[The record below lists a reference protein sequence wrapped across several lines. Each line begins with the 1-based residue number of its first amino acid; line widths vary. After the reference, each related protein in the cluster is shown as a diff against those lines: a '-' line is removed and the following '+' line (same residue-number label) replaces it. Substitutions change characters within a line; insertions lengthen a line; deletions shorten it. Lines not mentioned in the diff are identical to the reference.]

1 MGYLY
6 LCKMNK
12 SSLKNIP
19 FKIIFTYI
27 ILLAIILFSGW
38 KLYDE
43 NALFFKIDANKTYDE
58 SQLTTLSGLQH
69 KISKVERFARI
80 TIYSNNPHDIVDLNL
95 KIDTLVNEIDFTKQ
109 QLKNFEEIAL
119 LDTVTNL
126 LKQKSSNVASLQS
139 LRTKQEMEHDVNFA
153 ISNLTQLEEHY
164 RKLKI
169 EDFVNDPERLGGYER
184 GVLNKFVDYLNQNI
198 PDDSTNTISQKK
210 MDSILISSKNLLNNV
225 KVSNELKREEYEAEE
240 KKLLGNEKA
249 ISEKIQLIFITVEEA
264 IINKNTINRV
274 LKEESFKEVNNQI
287 SVYAL
292 IALCTSAFFMVLNV
306 LDYIKTQR
314 YKRELEKANDTANY
328 LLKSREQL
336 ISTVSHDLKS
346 PIAAISGYGEILS
359 KTTLNQKQS
368 YYIDNIIKS
377 SDYLANLANDLA
389 SLTLIEAGK
398 IKLENSPFS
407 LNQLLKDTAY
417 NIQSIYPNKPIKLI
431 FELDNKLDKSISTDP
446 YRIRQIATNLI
457 GNAYKF
463 TSTGSITISSK
474 LETNLVASFFVK
486 DTGIGIKKENLDQV
500 FKEFTQADESI
511 EKRFG
516 GTGLGLTISKKI
528 AEILG
533 GSIKL
538 SSIYGEGSIFTVQ
551 FSFNEFIETIKPK
564 LSPKVKSSIK
574 GFKALLVDDDEQVLK
589 LLKEILLKEE
599 LTVQTFSDV
608 DEACKAIKV
617 FMPDIVLTDIQMPN
631 KTGFDLVT
639 YIKNN
644 DQIKHI
650 PVVALTGNTDAEKNK
665 YQLAGFN
672 ALLSK
677 PFSISSIHKTISSL
691 LKDPSIFILNNKHL
705 DGNTTAYNLKS
716 ISEFLNNDEKLIQDF
731 LLKSKQNN
739 VLYISDLKKLYED
752 KNFNGI
758 KILAHKMASIFKQ
771 LEHKD
776 ITQLLNQL
784 ENQKDETNIKK
795 QILDLENKIDLF
807 FKEILK

>member
-1 MGYLY
+1 
-6 LCKMNK
+6 MNK
-12 SSLKNIP
+12 STLKNIP
-19 FKIIFTYI
+19 FKIILTYVFMLTI
-27 ILLAIILFSGW
+27 IIFSGW

-69 KISKVERFARI
+69 KISKVERFARN
-80 TIYSNNPHDIVDLNL
+80 TIYSNNPNDIVDLNL
-95 KIDTLVNEIDFTKQ
+95 KIDTLVSEINLTKD
-109 QLKNFEEIAL
+109 QLKNFDEIVL

-126 LKQKSSNVASLQS
+126 LKQKSSNVASLQN
-139 LRTKQEMEHDVNFA
+139 LRSKQETEQDVNYA
-153 ISNLTQLEEHY
+153 ILNLQQLEEHY

-169 EDFVNDPERLGGYER
+169 EDFVKDPNRLGNYER
-184 GVLNKFVDYLNQNI
+184 GVINKFVDYLNQNI
-198 PDDSTNTISQKK
+198 PDDSTNTISQRK
-210 MDSILISSKNLLNNV
+210 MDSILVSSKNLLNKV
-225 KVSNELKREEYEAEE
+225 KISNEAKREAYEAEE
-240 KKLLGNEKA
+240 KKLLQNEKA
-249 ISEKIQLIFITVEEA
+249 ISEKIQRIFITVEEA
-264 IINKNTINRV
+264 IINKNYLTRK

-287 SVYAL
+287 SIYAL
-292 IALCTSAFFMVLNV
+292 IALCISAFFMVLNV
-306 LDYIKTQR
+306 LDYLKTQR

-359 KTTLNQKQS
+359 KTNLNPKQA
-368 YYIDNIIKS
+368 YYIDNIVKS

-389 SLTLIEAGK
+389 ALTLIEAGK

-407 LNQLLKDTAY
+407 LNQLLKDTAS
-417 NIQSIYPNKPIKLI
+417 NIQSIYPNKPIELVFKL
-431 FELDNKLDKSISTDP
+431 DPKLDKSISTDP

-463 TSTGSITISSK
+463 TSQGSITIASK
-474 LETNLVASFFVK
+474 LEDNLTASFYIQ
-486 DTGIGIKKENLDQV
+486 DTGIGIKKENLDNV
-500 FKEFTQADESI
+500 FKEFTQADDSI

-538 SSIYGEGSIFTVQ
+538 TSIYGEGSTFTV
-551 FSFNEFIETIKPK
+551 FFKFNEYMDSTKPIQSNEENYS
-564 LSPKVKSSIK
+564 LK
-574 GFKALLVDDDEQVLK
+574 GYKALLVDDDDQVLK

-599 LTVQTFSDV
+599 LIVKTFTNV
-608 DEACKAIKV
+608 DDACKAIV
-617 FMPDIVLTDIQMPN
+617 NFMPDIVLTDIQMPY
-631 KTGFDLVT
+631 KTGFDLVDH
-639 YIKNN
+639 IKNN
-644 DQIKHI
+644 SHIKHI

-677 PFSISSIHKTISSL
+677 PFSISAIHKTINSL
-691 LKDPSIFILNNKHL
+691 LKDPSTFILNNKHL
-705 DGNTTAYNLKS
+705 DGNTNAYNLKS
-716 ISEFLNNDEKLIQDF
+716 ISEFLNNDDRLIKEF
-731 LLKSKQNN
+731 LTKSKQNN
-739 VLYISDLKKLYED
+739 DLYIADLKKLLESKNYE
-752 KNFNGI
+752 GI

-771 LEHKD
+771 LEHKE

-784 ENQKDETNIKK
+784 ENQTENLNLKT
-795 QILDLENKIDLF
+795 QILDLENKISIF
-807 FKEILK
+807 FKEIIK